1 MRYSCSKA
9 QTQYMRLPRHFMPRN
24 DNPFLV
30 FARSVTKCSDVAIY
44 FNMGGLRDC
53 HSASVSRNDEGEAG
67 LQ

>member
-1 MRYSCSKA
+1 
-9 QTQYMRLPRHFMPRN
+9 MPRN

-53 HSASVSRNDEGEAG
+53 HSASVSRNDEGEVATA
-67 LQ
+67 LHAPQ